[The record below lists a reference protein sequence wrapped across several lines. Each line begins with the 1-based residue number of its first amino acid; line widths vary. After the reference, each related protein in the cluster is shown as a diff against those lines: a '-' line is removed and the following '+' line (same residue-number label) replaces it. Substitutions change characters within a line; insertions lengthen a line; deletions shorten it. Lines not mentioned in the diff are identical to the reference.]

1 MISVNLEFNLYG
13 KKLLISVQIWIL
25 TKSQIDLVY
34 QLHVSITQT
43 HSQVSKHLG
52 MRLVSNTTSINFS
65 YLPVAP
71 EQLNINLTSSLLLLF
86 KETQASWSSDLQI
99 ESTHE
104 QKEKQ
109 LLRLHHRSSSREINK
124 DEGATPSEEKHQV
137 ANVQQGLA
145 LLHSVR
151 FISQSRQRTKFIP
164 FVLRN
169 STGLRLRF
177 ATLTSLPA
185 KVLFNPSTLLQSPKD
200 GGSILSSG
208 LATPTCWIEVRPDE
222 EKPFDF
228 VSRQKLRHKVSAS
241 IFLYIYPFTFSMHP
255 LWHLYVHSIYS

>member
-1 MISVNLEFNLYG
+1 M
-13 KKLLISVQIWIL
+13 
-25 TKSQIDLVY
+25 KSQIDLVY

-43 HSQVSKHLG
+43 HSQVSKYLG
-52 MRLVSNTTSINFS
+52 MRLVSNTTSINFFC
-65 YLPVAP
+65 LPVAP
-71 EQLNINLTSSLLLLF
+71 EQLNINLTSSLLLLL

-109 LLRLHHRSSSREINK
+109 LLRLHRRSSSREINK
-124 DEGATPSEEKHQV
+124 DEGATPSGEKHQV
-137 ANVQQGLA
+137 SNVQQGLA

-177 ATLTSLPA
+177 ATLTSLPN

-200 GGSILSSG
+200 GSPILSSG
-208 LATPTCWIEVRPDE
+208 LATPTCWIEVQPDE

-241 IFLYIYPFTFSMHP
+241 IILYIYIHLHLVCIHYTIYIHPFTLSIHP
-255 LWHLYVHSIYS
+255 LYYIYTSIYT

>member
-1 MISVNLEFNLYG
+1 
-13 KKLLISVQIWIL
+13 
-25 TKSQIDLVY
+25 
-34 QLHVSITQT
+34 
-43 HSQVSKHLG
+43 
-52 MRLVSNTTSINFS
+52 MRLVSNTASINFS
-65 YLPVAP
+65 YLSVAP

-86 KETQASWSSDLQI
+86 EETQASWSSDLQI

-109 LLRLHHRSSSREINK
+109 LIRLHHRSSSREINK
-124 DEGATPSEEKHQV
+124 DEGATPSGESHQV
-137 ANVQQGLA
+137 SNVQQGLA

-200 GGSILSSG
+200 GSPILSSG
-208 LATPTCWIEVRPDE
+208 LATPTCWIEVQPDE

-241 IFLYIYPFTFSMHP
+241 IILYIYMSIYTLYASII
-255 LWHLYVHSIYS
+255 LYTYVHLYFVYIHYNISIYL